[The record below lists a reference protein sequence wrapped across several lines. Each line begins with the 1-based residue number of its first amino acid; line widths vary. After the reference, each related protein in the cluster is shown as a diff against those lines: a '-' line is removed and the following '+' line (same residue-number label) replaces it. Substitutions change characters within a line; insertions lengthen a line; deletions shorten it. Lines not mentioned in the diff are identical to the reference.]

1 MERLVQ
7 LNLIFN
13 ADDILFTLLK
23 ETDINDHVN
32 LLGKIDEK
40 INNSLFKSDLDSV
53 LLEIAKYKINKS
65 IVHVINSFDFDI
77 KVGLKIT
84 KQ

>member
-1 MERLVQ
+1 MERT
-7 LNLIFN
+7 
-13 ADDILFTLLK
+13 DILFTLLK
-23 ETDINDHVN
+23 ETDINDHVI

-65 IVHVINSFDFDI
+65 IVHVINSFDFYGKSWIGNHEVI
-77 KVGLKIT
+77 KLELN
-84 KQ
+84 